1 MKDTDEKIHKVRSGT
16 VLSTGASILVE
27 LECVLL
33 PVCGCIHQPKS
44 SPKPHNTGIF
54 REVSSHR
61 HDQSLTPFA
70 VPLPSL
76 EDGGGGGGG
85 GGRG

>member
-1 MKDTDEKIHKVRSGT
+1 MKDTDEKIHKVRSGR
-16 VLSTGASILVE
+16 VLSTGASISVE

-33 PVCGCIHQPKS
+33 PVHGCIHQPKS
-44 SPKPHNTGIF
+44 SPKPHNTGTL

-61 HDQSLTPFA
+61 YDQSLSPFA

-76 EDGGGGGGG
+76 EDGGGGGV
-85 GGRG
+85 GRG